1 MNKLEKYIESHSTPR
16 SEVLDWI
23 DRQTHLRTNYPR
35 MLAGFEVGKLL
46 ETVSAMLRPMRVLEL
61 GTFTGYSSICLASS
75 LPEGAR
81 LDAIEINDE
90 LQDLIHEGYRRA
102 GVDDRVRLIIGDSK
116 AILPTL
122 DETYDLIYID
132 ANKREYPEYLKLLLA
147 GYEGGEGDSGNG
159 SLDAGGCAPTA
170 SGSGPLDAGGCTITA
185 GGGSL
190 DAGGG
195 SLDADGGLLDADGG
209 DPTASGSGPRKPLVH
224 SGTWIIADNVLWDG
238 KVCEEHPKTDA
249 QTQGIIAFNDAVAAD
264 PRLENYILPLRDG
277 WNVIRI
283 K

>member
-147 GYEGGEGDSGNG
+147 GYQAGEAASDGGA
-159 SLDAGGCAPTA
+159 LAAGGR
-170 SGSGPLDAGGCTITA
+170 
-185 GGGSL
+185 SL

-195 SLDADGGLLDADGG
+195 SLDADGGSLDADGG
-209 DPTASGSGPRKPLVH
+209 GSLAAGGCAPTASGSCPRKPLVH

-277 WNVIRI
+277 WNVIRV

>member
-147 GYEGGEGDSGNG
+147 GYDEGDGDSGSGAIASGG
-159 SLDAGGCAPTA
+159 SLDAGGC
-170 SGSGPLDAGGCTITA
+170 SLDADGC
-185 GGGSL
+185 SL

-195 SLDADGGLLDADGG
+195 SLDADGGSLDADGCSLAADG
-209 DPTASGSGPRKPLVH
+209 CAPTASGSGPRKPLVH

-277 WNVIRI
+277 WNVIRV